1 MFFFELRKRT
11 KKRGEFGFSP
21 HPLKTTLGE
30 VGQGVNKKQNAKG
43 LFCQFWDIIFFFCVF
58 VFCVAWN
65 EKFIKSKMHLSAV
78 ALKLLTNLSVSCSYS
93 LIRRVKAKNALT
105 LGGLL
110 MWRLNKSVK
119 QSTIG
124 MFQKAIH
131 STVILSS
138 RLLGSAPLAR

>member
-1 MFFFELRKRT
+1 MCSFSRCEKEPKSVEGCDSLHTTRNAPWRSGARGQLAWY
-11 KKRGEFGFSP
+11 KKERFVN
-21 HPLKTTLGE
+21 TTNLSF
-30 VGQGVNKKQNAKG
+30 
-43 LFCQFWDIIFFFCVF
+43 LFCIFAR
-58 VFCVAWN
+58 VAWN
-65 EKFIKSKMHLSAV
+65 EKFVESEMHLSAV